1 VDGIGPN
8 SLFPYV
14 FMRFFNKITEFD
26 LNLTVVPS
34 ILRNSL
40 RVRITI
46 PFTLDFFTSQLLGF
60 VSLTE
65 DLIKL
70 PVTAI
75 FLLKP

>member
-1 VDGIGPN
+1 
-8 SLFPYV
+8 
-14 FMRFFNKITEFD
+14 MRFFNKITEFD